1 MSLLSSFIQ
10 SWTRKRLKQAIQ
22 QSGLFDPSFY
32 MRKYKDVPAGTDPLD
47 HFLDCSES
55 EVRDPSPGFCSQNY
69 LHRYNDVA
77 KNGMIP
83 FVHYVRYGAREGRPV
98 SPAWPLVGAIE
109 PPPLHKSDAELIRDH
124 PDLFDEVF
132 YRKVNRDVAEAKLD
146 PIQHYLDYGAAEG
159 RPASMNFHTSHYCQT
174 YPDVLGCG
182 LNPLVQFIRFGKGEG
197 RRPNPLNQM
206 VTPYHAPPPLRDT
219 IWTDWT
225 GPRRGA
231 QAGARVDVIV
241 PVYGQTNFVLNCIY
255 SVLMSEQQVPY
266 ELVVI
271 DDCGP
276 DPELAPRLRELASM
290 RLITLIENGKNL
302 GFVGSVNRG
311 MAVHPDRDVVLLNSD
326 TLVFNDWLD
335 RLVASAKA
343 LKKAGTLTPLSNNG
357 SICSYPAGNS
367 DNGFHFEAP
376 DAEVDRAAA
385 QGNAHRWVEL
395 PTGVG
400 FCMYIKRRCLDEIG
414 YFDEVAFGRGYG
426 EEVDFCRRALAAGW
440 QSVLVGNVFVRHFG
454 SVSFDLAKSD
464 LTERSGAIISQR
476 YPEFDKEVAGWL
488 SRDPAFVMR
497 QRLDIER
504 LSRHVRNGSGRG
516 AMLMITHGI
525 GGGTT
530 RHVGELAQEL
540 GREEVPV
547 HILRLAPEGTCEV
560 SLDIG
565 EVVHPVNLKPYVIGK
580 DGPLIRDLVSMLGVA
595 HVHLHHTLGLDAPGL
610 AKLKSLLGSLG
621 VPFDMTLHDYYS
633 ICPRGTL
640 IDGSGRYC
648 GEPGPASCNLCI
660 ATNGSMV
667 GVVSIST
674 WRTAQ
679 LALLSGVRR
688 VFVPSVDMGRRMRK
702 HFGSLPYVVR
712 PHWVAHGAPLDRV
725 VRACSQRFALV
736 GAVGDHKGSAV
747 LLELARAA
755 RTHAP
760 DVRFVV
766 IGYTNMDDVLR
777 SIGNIEI
784 TGAYR
789 EEELGDLL
797 AFYDPDAVLTLSTW
811 PETFCYTFHETVQMG
826 VYPIAFDIGAPALKI
841 KELGWGSVL
850 PLDLAGEPEALLN
863 EILAIDT
870 SVPPPDI
877 SLLGPE
883 DYRPFMTK
891 YYGLEAVASARAG
904 SAMRIR

>member
-1 MSLLSSFIQ
+1 MLFSKFFQ
-10 SWTRKRLKQAIQ
+10 NRNRKRIKQAIQ
-22 QSGLFDPSFY
+22 QSGLFDAAFY
-32 MRKYKDVPAGTDPLD
+32 MRKYKDVPAGADPIE
-47 HFLDCSES
+47 HFLDSSET

-69 LHRYNDVA
+69 LHRYSDVA
-77 KNGMIP
+77 QNGMIP
-83 FVHYVRYGAREGRPV
+83 FVHYVRYGAREGRSV

-132 YRKVNRDVAEAKLD
+132 YRKVNGDVAEAKLD

-159 RPASMNFHTSHYCQT
+159 RSASLNFHTSYYCQT
-174 YPDVLGCG
+174 YPDVQSSGH
-182 LNPLVQFIRFGKGEG
+182 NPLLHFIRHGKDEG

-206 VTPYHAPPPLRDT
+206 VTPYHAPTPLPDT
-219 IWTDWT
+219 IWNDWT

-231 QAGARVDVIV
+231 QVGARVDIIL

-255 SVLMSEQQVPY
+255 SVLMSEQRVSY

-276 DPELAPRLRELASM
+276 DPELAPRLRELAGM

-302 GFVGSVNRG
+302 GFVASVNRG

-367 DNGFHFEAP
+367 DNGFHFEAS

-385 QGNAHRWVEL
+385 HINAHRWVEL

-400 FCMYIKRRCLDEIG
+400 FCMFIKRACLDEVG

-454 SVSFDLAKSD
+454 AVSFNVAKSG
-464 LTERSGAIISQR
+464 LTARSGAIISQR
-476 YPEFDKEVAGWL
+476 YPEFDKEVAAWL
-488 SRDPAFVMR
+488 SRGPALVMR

-504 LSRHVRNGSGRG
+504 LCRQVRNGSGRG

-530 RHVGELAQEL
+530 RHVLELSQEL
-540 GREEVPV
+540 GREGVPV
-547 HILRLAPEGTCEV
+547 HILRLAPEGTSEMA
-560 SLDIG
+560 LDG
-565 EVVHPVNLKPYVIGK
+565 GDLVHPVNLKPYVIGR
-580 DGPLIRDLVSMLGVA
+580 DGALIRDLVSMLGVA
-595 HVHLHHTLGLDAPGL
+595 HVHLHHTLGLDVPGL

-621 VPFDMTLHDYYS
+621 LPFDMTLHDYFS
-633 ICPRGTL
+633 ICPRETL

-674 WRTAQ
+674 WRKAQ
-679 LALLSGVRR
+679 LALLSGARR
-688 VFVPSVDMGRRMRK
+688 VFVPSEDMSRRMRK
-702 HFGSLPYVVR
+702 HFGALPYVVR
-712 PHWVAHGAPLDRV
+712 PHWIGCGLPLDRGG
-725 VRACSQRFALV
+725 RASSRRFALV
-736 GAVGDHKGSAV
+736 GAIGEHKGSNV
-747 LLELARAA
+747 LLDLARAA

-760 DVRFVV
+760 DVMFVV

-784 TGAYR
+784 AGSYR

-797 AFYDPDAVLTLSTW
+797 AFYDPDAVLTLSTC
-811 PETFCYTFHETVQMG
+811 PETFCYTFHETLQMG
-826 VYPIAFDIGAPALKI
+826 FYPIAFDIGAPAQKI
-841 KELGWGSVL
+841 NKLGWGSLL
-850 PLDLAGEPEALLN
+850 PLELANEPEALLE

-870 SVPPPDI
+870 SLSPPEF
-877 SLLGPE
+877 SLVSAE

-891 YYGLEAVASARAG
+891 YYGLEAVASARTG
-904 SAMRIR
+904 SAMRMR